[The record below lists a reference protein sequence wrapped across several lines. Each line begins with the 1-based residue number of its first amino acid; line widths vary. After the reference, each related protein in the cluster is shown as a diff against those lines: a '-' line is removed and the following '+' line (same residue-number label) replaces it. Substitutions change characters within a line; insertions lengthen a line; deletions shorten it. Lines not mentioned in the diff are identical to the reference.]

1 MDPEG
6 RKELGLSGAAKCDRV
21 YKTRICGEKEES
33 GVKDAV
39 VIQQFRTA
47 LGGFNRQD
55 VQDYMD
61 QMAAAHRGETEELQK
76 RLDKAER
83 RAQELEEAMPDAVG
97 AVDEANRLRTEL
109 DSSKRAAARLRGELT
124 QAECGL
130 AAARQEIERLRG
142 QVEILEPLAASY
154 REMRDR
160 AANVE
165 LDAHHRAREAVSE
178 ARAEA
183 DRVRADTRR
192 WLASVLEQYDQL
204 RRGMEQMLA
213 QAKAVVGAGE
223 RLEPM
228 DAAAQRLKKLGAS
241 KEAGAVKRE
250 QEAVK

>member
-1 MDPEG
+1 M
-6 RKELGLSGAAKCDRV
+6 GLSGTAKCDRV

-61 QMAAAHRGETEELQK
+61 QMAAAHRGEIEELQK

-109 DSSKRAAARLRGELT
+109 DGSKRAAARLKGELT

-142 QVEILEPLAASY
+142 QVEVLEPLAASY

-183 DRVRADTRR
+183 ERVRADTRR

-204 RRGMEQMLA
+204 RRSMEQMLA

-228 DAAAQRLKKLGAS
+228 DAAAQRLKKLGTP
-241 KEAGAVKRE
+241 KEASAVKRE

>member
-1 MDPEG
+1 M
-6 RKELGLSGAAKCDRV
+6 
-21 YKTRICGEKEES
+21 
-33 GVKDAV
+33 
-39 VIQQFRTA
+39 Q
-47 LGGFNRQD
+47 
-55 VQDYMD
+55 
-61 QMAAAHRGETEELQK
+61 LQ
-76 RLDKAER
+76 RLR
-83 RAQELEEAMPDAVG
+83 SLAQELEEAMPDAVG

-109 DSSKRAAARLRGELT
+109 DGSKRAAARLKGELT

-142 QVEILEPLAASY
+142 QVEVLEPLAASY

-183 DRVRADTRR
+183 ERVRADTRR

-204 RRGMEQMLA
+204 RRSMEQMLA

-228 DAAAQRLKKLGAS
+228 DAAAQRLKKLGTP
-241 KEAGAVKRE
+241 KEASAVKRE

>member
-1 MDPEG
+1 M
-6 RKELGLSGAAKCDRV
+6 GLSGAAKCDRV

-61 QMAAAHRGETEELQK
+61 QMAAAHRGEIEELQK

-109 DSSKRAAARLRGELT
+109 DGSKRAAARLKGELT

-142 QVEILEPLAASY
+142 QVEVLEPLAASY

-183 DRVRADTRR
+183 ERVRADTRR

-204 RRGMEQMLA
+204 RRSMEQMLA

-228 DAAAQRLKKLGAS
+228 DAAAQRLKKLGTP
-241 KEAGAVKRE
+241 KEASAVKRE

>member
-1 MDPEG
+1 M
-6 RKELGLSGAAKCDRV
+6 
-21 YKTRICGEKEES
+21 
-33 GVKDAV
+33 KDAV

-61 QMAAAHRGETEELQK
+61 RMAAAHRGEIEELQK

-97 AVDEANRLRTEL
+97 AVDEANRLRAEL
-109 DSSKRAAARLRGELT
+109 DGSKRAAARLKGELT

-142 QVEILEPLAASY
+142 QVEVLEPLAASY

-183 DRVRADTRR
+183 ERVRADTRR

-204 RRGMEQMLA
+204 RRSMEQMLA

-228 DAAAQRLKKLGAS
+228 DAAAQRLKKLGTP
-241 KEAGAVKRE
+241 KEASAVKRE

>member
-1 MDPEG
+1 M
-6 RKELGLSGAAKCDRV
+6 
-21 YKTRICGEKEES
+21 
-33 GVKDAV
+33 KDAV

-61 QMAAAHRGETEELQK
+61 QMAAAHRGEIEELQK

-109 DSSKRAAARLRGELT
+109 DGSKRAAARLKGELT

-142 QVEILEPLAASY
+142 QVEVLEPLAASY

-183 DRVRADTRR
+183 ERVRADTRR

-204 RRGMEQMLA
+204 RRSMEQMLA

-228 DAAAQRLKKLGAS
+228 DAAAQRLKKLGTP
-241 KEAGAVKRE
+241 KEASAVKRE

>member
-1 MDPEG
+1 M
-6 RKELGLSGAAKCDRV
+6 
-21 YKTRICGEKEES
+21 
-33 GVKDAV
+33 KDAV

-55 VQDYMD
+55 VQDYLD
-61 QMAAAHRGETEELQK
+61 QMAAAHRRETEELQK
-76 RLDKAER
+76 RLEKAER

-109 DSSKRAAARLRGELT
+109 DASGRAAARLKGELT
-124 QAECGL
+124 QSECML
-130 AAARQEIERLRG
+130 SAARQEIERLRG

-183 DRVRADTRR
+183 ERVRAHTRR
-192 WLASVLEQYDQL
+192 WLSAVLEQYGQL
-204 RRGMEQMLA
+204 RRSMDQVLEQA
-213 QAKAVVGAGE
+213 QAIVGAGE
-223 RLEPM
+223 RLGPM
-228 DAAAQRLKKLGAS
+228 DAAAQRLKKLGAP
-241 KEAGAVKRE
+241 KEPAAAKRE
-250 QEAVK
+250 REAVK

>member
-1 MDPEG
+1 M
-6 RKELGLSGAAKCDRV
+6 GLSGAAKCDRV

-61 QMAAAHRGETEELQK
+61 QMAAAHRGEIEELQK

-109 DSSKRAAARLRGELT
+109 DGSKRAAARLKGELT

-142 QVEILEPLAASY
+142 QVEVLEPLAASY

-183 DRVRADTRR
+183 ERVRADTRR

-204 RRGMEQMLA
+204 RRSMEQMLA
-213 QAKAVVGAGE
+213 QAKAIVGAGE

-228 DAAAQRLKKLGAS
+228 DAAAQRLKKLGTP
-241 KEAGAVKRE
+241 KEASAVKRE

>member
-1 MDPEG
+1 M
-6 RKELGLSGAAKCDRV
+6 GLSGAAKCDRV

-61 QMAAAHRGETEELQK
+61 RMAAAHRGEIEELQK

-109 DSSKRAAARLRGELT
+109 DGSKRAAARLKGELT

-142 QVEILEPLAASY
+142 QVEVLEPLAASY

-183 DRVRADTRR
+183 ERVRADTRR

-204 RRGMEQMLA
+204 RRSMEQMLA

-228 DAAAQRLKKLGAS
+228 DAAAQRLKKLGTP
-241 KEAGAVKRE
+241 KEASAVKRE

>member
-1 MDPEG
+1 M
-6 RKELGLSGAAKCDRV
+6 
-21 YKTRICGEKEES
+21 
-33 GVKDAV
+33 KDAV

-61 QMAAAHRGETEELQK
+61 QMAAAHRGEIEELQK

-109 DSSKRAAARLRGELT
+109 DGSKRAAARLKGELT

-142 QVEILEPLAASY
+142 QVEVLEPLAASY

-183 DRVRADTRR
+183 ERVRADTRR

-204 RRGMEQMLA
+204 RRSMEQMLA
-213 QAKAVVGAGE
+213 QAKAIVGAGE

-228 DAAAQRLKKLGAS
+228 DAAAQRLKKLGTP
-241 KEAGAVKRE
+241 KEASAVKRE